1 MRSSDLSNNLLDSFI
16 KAASTQPKKTDSE
29 KFAEKI
35 LSVLHKPEQS
45 LQDIALAA
53 LRQAKANKLAQQLMD
68 DPAGIDGID
77 PADVSNPAE
86 APPEDITPDAG
97 LDSPDA
103 DIAPEPDAG
112 LDSGLDSGGDISS
125 LIEQAI
131 SLLNKAKGMGS
142 PESNL
147 APEDDLAPEGDI
159 GGDLGSDL
167 DVAPEDGIGSDVD
180 IQGDGE
186 LDQIAN
192 EVGDLGKDPNIL

>member
-16 KAASTQPKKTDSE
+16 KIASTQPQKTDSQ
-29 KFAEKI
+29 KFAEEV
-35 LSVLHKPEQS
+35 LSVFRKPEQS
-45 LQDIALAA
+45 LQDIALGA
-53 LRQAKANKLAQQLMD
+53 LRQAKANKLAQQLLD

-86 APPEDITPDAG
+86 APPEDVTPDAG
-97 LDSPDA
+97 LDAPET

-112 LDSGLDSGGDISS
+112 LDAGMDSGGDVSS

-142 PESNL
+142 SPESG
-147 APEDDLAPEGDI
+147 LAPEGDI